1 MDLVYL
7 DNNATTRPAPE
18 VVAEMLP
25 YLTEWYGN
33 PSSVHR
39 FGQRSRQAIDEARGR
54 MAALVGC
61 GETELLFTGGG
72 TESINTALRGILA
85 ARSPRKRV
93 VTTTVEHS
101 ATRELC
107 QQLTKEGAEIVAVP
121 VHRDGTLDLE
131 ALRDA
136 VTDDTA
142 LVSIMWANNET
153 GVLFP
158 VAEVAAICRQR
169 KVPYHCDGTQAV
181 GKIPTNVAELGMD
194 AMSFASHKFHGPK
207 GVGALFLRRGLRIRP
222 LIIGGPQ
229 ERGRRGGTENVP
241 GIAGMGKAAELARLA
256 LSPVAPAAEPFPS
269 GQHVVRP
276 PVASPTPAPAME
288 RVGSLR
294 DGLER
299 QIVAM
304 IPDTHV
310 NGSREHR
317 LPNTTNIGFAR
328 LEAEAILLL
337 LSEQGIAASAGAAC
351 SSGSLEP
358 SHVLKAMHIDP
369 KIAHGAIRFS
379 LSKYTTDA
387 EIDRAL
393 AVVPGVI
400 QKLRAVL
407 PVGAQ

>member
-1 MDLVYL
+1 
-7 DNNATTRPAPE
+7 
-18 VVAEMLP
+18 
-25 YLTEWYGN
+25 
-33 PSSVHR
+33 
-39 FGQRSRQAIDEARGR
+39 
-54 MAALVGC
+54 
-61 GETELLFTGGG
+61 
-72 TESINTALRGILA
+72 
-85 ARSPRKRV
+85 

-256 LSPVAPAAEPFPS
+256 LSPVAPAAEPFLS

-299 QIVAM
+299 QILAM
-304 IPDTHV
+304 IRDTHV

-337 LSEQGIAASAGAAC
+337 LSEQGICASAGAAC

-358 SHVLKAMHIDP
+358 SPILRAMQIDD

-379 LSKYTTDA
+379 LSRYTTDA
-387 EIDRAL
+387 EIDRTL
-393 AVVPGVI
+393 EVLPKVI
-400 QKLRAVL
+400 DRLRAVL
-407 PVGAQ
+407 PVSVG